1 MVNDMNIIPPRMWA
15 RKRSHHN
22 MWDIL
27 HLRPE
32 WKEGDQRPYFTT
44 HHIWWAR
51 NDWVELEHYDHFVV
65 WPGDL
70 KDVS

>member
-1 MVNDMNIIPPRMWA
+1 MVNEMNIIPPRMWA
-15 RKRSHHN
+15 RKRNSY

-32 WKEGDQRPYFTT
+32 WKEGGSWPYLTT
-44 HHIWWAR
+44 HPIWWAR
-51 NDWVELEHYDHFVV
+51 TEWVELEHYDHFVV